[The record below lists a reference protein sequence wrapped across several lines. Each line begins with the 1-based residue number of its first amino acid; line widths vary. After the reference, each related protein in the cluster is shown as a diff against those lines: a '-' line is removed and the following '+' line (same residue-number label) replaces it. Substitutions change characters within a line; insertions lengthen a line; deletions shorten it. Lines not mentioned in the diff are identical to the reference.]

1 MKNPSMR
8 YEEELSRRKAT
19 GAFGFPESG
28 GARVSGEKGMTAEPL
43 RINLNAGPVAPKH
56 WNVSGSRFQRS
67 STPWKPMMDAFP
79 EYCDRSRLGQY
90 SIREFE
96 VMRPGVYR
104 GNRVFE
110 ATEEKMR
117 QFEANFNPSDRPP
130 LQIDHRLSALDTHG
144 EILDVL
150 TVPANAGEPAK
161 TFVLTIFKGDYCCE
175 RVNDGRWHRFSLG
188 FFEKPSATIYELSIV
203 TKQAVPTA
211 RLSEGPGFGKTVTAL
226 LRRTA
231 AFLLSM
237 NPKHENPVAAGP
249 DGDEKDLA
257 KDTKPA
263 PAVSVATLKAELEE
277 YRVKYDQWRKLE
289 RADLESQMPSG
300 AARHRDV
307 SQQKQDEDRAMLRKA
322 FGLPSAEVAC
332 KPKPG
337 PDLDRRMLREAFG
350 LEPVEVASNKQE
362 VDQERAML
370 REAFGIAPVQESS
383 KRPEN
388 TDKSELAM
396 LRKAAGL
403 E

>member
-1 MKNPSMR
+1 MKNPNR
-8 YEEELSRRKAT
+8 TYEEELSRRKAT
-19 GAFGFPESG
+19 GAFGFPESCG
-28 GARVSGEKGMTAEPL
+28 TRVSGERATTTDPL
-43 RINLNAGPVAPKH
+43 RINLNAGPVAPTH

-211 RLSEGPGFGKTVTAL
+211 RLSEGPGFGETVTAL
-226 LRRTA
+226 LQRATT
-231 AFLLSM
+231 FLLSM
-237 NPKHENPVAAGP
+237 MNPKHKNPVAASLGV
-249 DGDEKDLA
+249 DKKDLA
-257 KDTKPA
+257 KDAKAA
-263 PAVSVATLKAELEE
+263 PVASVATLKAELEE
-277 YRVKYDQWRKLE
+277 YRVKYDQWCKLE
-289 RADLESQMPSG
+289 RVDLESG
-300 AARHRDV
+300 AAQYRDL
-307 SQQKQDEDRAMLRKA
+307 SQQKQEEDRAMLRKA
-322 FGLPSAEVAC
+322 FGLPSAEVAS

-337 PDLDRRMLREAFG
+337 DDLDRRMLREAFG
-350 LEPVEVASNKQE
+350 LEPVEVACNKPE
-362 VDQERAML
+362 VNQERDML
-370 REAFGIAPVQESS
+370 REAFGIAPVQASS
-383 KRPEN
+383 KKPETAEG
-388 TDKSELAM
+388 TDLAM
-396 LRKAAGL
+396 LRRAAGI

>member
-110 ATEEKMR
+110 ATVEKMR

-211 RLSEGPGFGKTVTAL
+211 KLSEDMATKG
-226 LRRTA
+226 
-231 AFLLSM
+231 
-237 NPKHENPVAAGP
+237 
-249 DGDEKDLA
+249 
-257 KDTKPA
+257 KPA
-263 PAVSVATLKAELEE
+263 PVPSMATLKAELEE
-277 YRVKYDQWRKLE
+277 YRVEYDRWRKQRELSHQE
-289 RADLESQMPSG
+289 EKAD
-300 AARHRDV
+300 
-307 SQQKQDEDRAMLRKA
+307 
-322 FGLPSAEVAC
+322 
-332 KPKPG
+332 
-337 PDLDRRMLREAFG
+337 
-350 LEPVEVASNKQE
+350 
-362 VDQERAML
+362 RAML
-370 REAFGIAPVQESS
+370 REAFGIAPVQASS

-388 TDKSELAM
+388 TDNSELST